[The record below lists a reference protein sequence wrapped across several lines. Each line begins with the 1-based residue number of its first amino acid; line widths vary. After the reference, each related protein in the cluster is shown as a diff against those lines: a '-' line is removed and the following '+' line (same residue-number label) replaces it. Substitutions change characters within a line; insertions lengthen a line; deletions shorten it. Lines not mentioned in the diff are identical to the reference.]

1 MMPMLKFWQSYN
13 TKNVRKE
20 SFRKMNQNEPIFQNL
35 YIRDTE
41 NRKNILSINDLED
54 CVRKEC

>member
-1 MMPMLKFWQSYN
+1 
-13 TKNVRKE
+13 
-20 SFRKMNQNEPIFQNL
+20 MNQNEPFFLNL

-41 NRKNILSINDLED
+41 KLENFRSINDLED